1 MTEIIFDTC
10 QPLEGYV
17 RCSAVRDVIFE
28 RWQTIFPMQAPYDT
42 TIILEHFLEAVMH
55 NNCLGKLRTSMCK
68 VFVNSSIESFW
79 GNTRCS
85 TVWKT
90 ASQRGIRP
98 DHFSAKHHHVKF
110 HRGSGRAA
118 ADHRSLDVGSSNS
131 RFICAV

>member
-1 MTEIIFDTC
+1 MTEMIFDTC

-17 RCSAVRDVIFE
+17 WCSVVRDVIFE

-55 NNCLGKLRTSMCK
+55 NNCLGKLRASMCK
-68 VFVNSSIESFW
+68 VFVNSWIQRFR

-90 ASQRGIRP
+90 ASRRGIRP